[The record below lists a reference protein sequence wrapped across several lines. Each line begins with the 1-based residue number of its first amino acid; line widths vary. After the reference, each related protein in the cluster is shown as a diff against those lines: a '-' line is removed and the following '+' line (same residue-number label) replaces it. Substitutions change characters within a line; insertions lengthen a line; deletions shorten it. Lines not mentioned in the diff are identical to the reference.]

1 MLLLVL
7 PVLLLLVELVEALQS
22 TLSGGAGC
30 SPPISWVGNS
40 WIKLVLTQLVEALQQ
55 VLQHV
60 VQEVAEVLLGE
71 VLQLVLL
78 ELLAWVGGATR
89 SREGQGLG
97 SDLGLSTMLRVLSA
111 PRGHGVC
118 MTHSQI

>member
-1 MLLLVL
+1 
-7 PVLLLLVELVEALQS
+7 
-22 TLSGGAGC
+22 
-30 SPPISWVGNS
+30 
-40 WIKLVLTQLVEALQQ
+40 
-55 VLQHV
+55 
-60 VQEVAEVLLGE
+60 
-71 VLQLVLL
+71 L

-118 MTHSQI
+118 IESFTNLNV